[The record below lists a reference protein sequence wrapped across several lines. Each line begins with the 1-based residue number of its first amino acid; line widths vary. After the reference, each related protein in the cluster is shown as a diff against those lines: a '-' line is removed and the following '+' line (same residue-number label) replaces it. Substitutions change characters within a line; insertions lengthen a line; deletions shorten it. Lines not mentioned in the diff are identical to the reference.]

1 MNHEAI
7 YKAYPNVRS
16 INESLGAFDDN
27 GNLVEIDSSVVA
39 QFAVQV
45 DLEKGWSQVRLKRN
59 RLLDD
64 SDWTQLADSSANK
77 TAWANYRQEL
87 RDIPQ
92 NFPKPDDVVWPTKP
106 E

>member
-16 INESLGAFDDN
+16 LNESLGAFDDN
-27 GNLVEIDSSVVA
+27 GKLVKIDSSVVA
-39 QFAVQV
+39 QFAAQV
-45 DLEKGWSQVRLKRN
+45 DIEKGWSQVRLKRN
-59 RLLDD
+59 RLLGDC
-64 SDWTQLADSSANK
+64 DWTQLSDSSADK
-77 TAWANYRQEL
+77 VAWGNYRQAL

-92 NFPKPDDVVWPTKP
+92 NFQKPEDVVWPTKP